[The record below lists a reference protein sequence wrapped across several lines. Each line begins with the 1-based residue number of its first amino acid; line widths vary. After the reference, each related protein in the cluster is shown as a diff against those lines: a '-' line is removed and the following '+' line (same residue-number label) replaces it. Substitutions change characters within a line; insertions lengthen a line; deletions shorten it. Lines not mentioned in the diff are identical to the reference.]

1 MKKFIAFSGG
11 VESTTMSLMFGHDAQ
26 PIFADTGFEHEETWR
41 MREYIGIL
49 WGTFAVWFGWVT
61 RGAVHEA
68 KRAYLLKMLLYR
80 ARRMK

>member
-1 MKKFIAFSGG
+1 
-11 VESTTMSLMFGHDAQ
+11 
-26 PIFADTGFEHEETWR
+26 

-49 WGTFAVWFGWVT
+49 WGTFTVWLGWVT

-68 KRAYLLKMLLYR
+68 KRAYRLKMLLYK